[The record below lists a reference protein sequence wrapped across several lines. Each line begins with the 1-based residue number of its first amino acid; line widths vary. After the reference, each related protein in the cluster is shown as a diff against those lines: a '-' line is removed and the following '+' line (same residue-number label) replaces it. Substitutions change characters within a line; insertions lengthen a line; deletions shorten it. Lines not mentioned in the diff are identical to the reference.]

1 MAFTFLEDAPVGVTF
16 LDDEPATGVT
26 FLDEPVGPVAPAPQ
40 FPAPSFTATMPV
52 KVGQPIGTPQ
62 DFATFD
68 PNALITAPDSPA
80 PSQSVNTGDY
90 NISYAKAAPTNAV
103 PALNPINGEWTPE
116 VIASQNAR
124 ADEFNRPTESA
135 LRERSYNEALN
146 PLFQLT
152 QGPLKPQA
160 PRELTEDERQKQQ
173 DAEKDAADGVE
184 DGPPKIVHTIFGDIP
199 EPPQQEEQGLAGLGM
214 GDKGIVTQVMDLPIF
229 SGLIPRTG
237 SAGIDALST
246 NVENLITPTNA
257 LIAIGLGGAPA
268 ALQKAA
274 SVYFAV
280 EMGKGTVEQGKE
292 AYTAYK
298 EGDMERAGAALV
310 GAGFTGLMT
319 AAAAA
324 HVKSD
329 ADFILLSKTRDIISK
344 APDELL
350 AVSLTDLNIVKNL
363 HDDAPRI
370 IIDELK
376 RRADA
381 LVPNAAAAAD
391 KVAPTRP
398 APLAEPSGQPSSASQ
413 ATPEY
418 QYESKASQDWWEKQ
432 DALLAKRDAIQA
444 DESTIGSPE
453 RKAIRD
459 ELEAHGDLIYTEQG
473 RALGLGKRRINK
485 NNPLEKVN
493 VTGSQ
498 YDTIGQAD
506 ITGWKFDGEWK
517 TSESG
522 KQFRRVISPNG
533 KDRGVVWK
541 DTLHPLE
548 NAALEKNNSNTS
560 VAQAV
565 LPSRT
570 AEVPD
575 PIVVEVAAA
584 GATKTAEALAETSKP
599 TPTVPA
605 APAPATGG
613 AVAEQAAAPGAKA
626 ATWFEHDGTAPTPEQ
641 LSSRLSELDAAI
653 IKAKE
658 GIASVKA
665 NNAAI
670 RKATPLANTK
680 NIHARTGNMKMRS
693 AEAGAKEY
701 LDSLEASRADVV
713 KRFGEPAT
721 PAPAAPSALEV
732 ASPVA
737 PKPESVAEVAKAAAD
752 KEALRQAGVGGM
764 GGAERDA
771 MEARLKA
778 SATSNKE
785 SVVNQERATEGF
797 DPVTKEEKIENI
809 ATLDNAEAVLEQNPN
824 KGSEIVARLTSENP
838 QERTISLQDG
848 AVMLVDRSK
857 LKSQRE
863 DAANRSV
870 DPDLSQLE
878 RNAARITYS
887 EINEKI
893 RKLDEAAQDARSTW
907 GRFGQF
913 WQQMLRDD
921 FTFDA
926 LRRKIEA
933 AKGERLD
940 PNSPADAIVLEKLK
954 EDAAKHEAEAAV
966 IAEREKANLKSDE
979 QKHRISEL
987 ENLLTEAGKK
997 PAKAAAKER
1006 IPNDYAPN
1014 KPFGEKVIAYADAK
1028 AAEALIRIRQ
1038 KIGGQLG
1045 SAPDLTIL
1053 ADAAI
1058 YGAAKLTKGAVKF
1071 TKWSAE
1077 MAVELGDWIKP
1088 HAKELW
1094 EQSKA
1099 QVENMASEAP
1109 RDIAAERAST
1119 VEGMKEVVKNTENR
1133 NELSKKL
1140 HPYARALA
1148 KQFIDEGMTK
1158 MEDIDAA
1165 VHAAL
1170 KEVIPDI
1177 TEREAGKAWT
1187 GYGDWKPASTE
1198 PATVTL
1204 ANVTGERRAAL
1215 KLEGVRDL
1223 NEARQNTGQGRQ
1235 PPTAQARITEKEAA
1249 RLEKEKG
1256 LKPVDPEKAHKTAME
1271 TVKNRLRNEIEE
1283 LNLALAT
1290 RKRIIRDKS
1299 GVEYDAEAKDLQA
1312 QRDAKKAE
1320 YNQVFPKEPITV
1332 EEQLR
1337 RATIIAERNA
1347 ETWKKRAAD
1356 AEKGIFPTKE
1366 KVQGPINQRIQAARD
1381 QAAAAQAEVAHLRDL
1396 DSATQERKTQAALD
1410 SAGEKLADILK
1421 NGEKPKPGKR
1431 EGPVTAETAAKQ
1443 HRNEMLRNMIADAR
1457 ELSGETAAKKAEA
1470 IGRALDKE
1478 IERVNRELE
1487 TGVRRDRAERRNND
1501 TPENEQKRSELDAMR
1516 KLRAEIDKVPGKTID
1531 EKKLDSLIRR
1541 RDALQKEVDSGKI
1554 DPKAGRPTAAT
1565 AEQAKIQEE
1574 IDALNERKAQMREAA
1589 NPKTPEH
1596 IRELQRIQDRLDA
1609 AKDRLARGQIEPE
1622 TGKPTVRDKAQ
1633 TDALAEL
1640 KAINETIAQMRRDA
1654 APKLS
1659 PAMRS
1664 LRAER
1669 ARLTRSIADKTIRR
1683 FTDQFKPEAKA
1694 AKPVPLTP
1702 EEIKADMELNTL
1714 RAEHKRTELKFKQAE
1729 AAYERKNRTTSVKIF
1744 EGISEWSRTAILAGA
1759 KIIGKLT
1766 SAAAEIIAAAPI
1778 EQAVGAAVSK
1788 ILPRSIR
1795 EKATTR
1801 SQFSIETEIKAV
1813 TETFRN
1819 FIKDAKDAFKTGNT
1833 DIDLLYGDPRVMPPE
1848 LKNYLG
1854 NMHYALKSPAAR
1866 NAWVRYFE
1874 YQMKS
1879 EAKASARRGEV
1890 FNPRDPMTQLRIGQ
1904 EAYKRAAK
1912 PSIFSEDNVVAN
1924 TYKAALGYLGKI
1936 KNERGEPMFSAQ
1948 VLKLAADFSLPI
1960 VKIPTNIVA
1969 RIFEYSFGT
1978 LMAPAR
1984 IGNAGLRGIFMEKK
1998 ATGEFNL
2005 REGFRKGLEN
2015 LKPEEVDIIIQN
2027 LARGS
2032 LGATLLAI
2040 GFVMPNSFGGY
2051 YSRGQKRND
2060 NDVEFGGMRFYGID
2074 VPRWMVHNPLLEQV
2088 QIGATLRRVANSK
2101 LKKSDSKTQGL
2112 EVGALAAYLGVLE
2125 EAPMVSEMLD
2135 IAAFRDKPDV
2145 GSIGGGITGRFVPQ
2159 FIKETARALDKDS
2172 KGKPI
2177 QREPENQWE
2186 RFEMNF
2192 PYLRTRVKRKQIKQ
2206 RR

>member
-1 MAFTFLEDAPVGVTF
+1 MAFDFSSALLE
-16 LDDEPATGVT
+16 EPAGFDASTAVEDTG
-26 FLDEPVGPVAPAPQ
+26 FDASSALLEYSN
-40 FPAPSFTATMPV
+40 APSFTATMPV
-52 KVGQPIGTPQ
+52 KIGQPIGTPQ

-68 PNALITAPDSPA
+68 PNALLTALDSPA

-135 LRERSYNEALN
+135 LRERSYNEVLN

-152 QGPLKPQA
+152 QGPLKPKA

-199 EPPQQEEQGLAGLGM
+199 EPPQQEEQGLAGMGLGNT
-214 GDKGIVTQVMDLPIF
+214 GIVTQVMDLPIF

-237 SAGIDALST
+237 SAGVDALST

-280 EMGKGTVEQGKE
+280 EMGKGTVEQSKE

-298 EGDMERAGAALV
+298 EGDMDRAGAALV

-350 AVSLTDLNIVKNL
+350 AVSLTDPKIVKDL

-381 LVPNAAAAAD
+381 LAPNAAAAA
-391 KVAPTRP
+391 
-398 APLAEPSGQPSSASQ
+398 AEAAGTAMPSGTAGPPAKPNAYDGIDSQ
-413 ATPEY
+413 AI
-418 QYESKASQDWWEKQ
+418 Q
-432 DALLAKRDAIQA
+432 DALDGKNGTIQNPTDRAAAI
-444 DESTIGSPE
+444 T
-453 RKAIRD
+453 
-459 ELEAHGDLIYTEQG
+459 ELE
-473 RALGLGKRRINK
+473 RR
-485 NNPLEKVN
+485 
-493 VTGSQ
+493 
-498 YDTIGQAD
+498 QA
-506 ITGWKFDGEWK
+506 
-517 TSESG
+517 
-522 KQFRRVISPNG
+522 
-533 KDRGVVWK
+533 K
-541 DTLHPLE
+541 DTAAKTTEPPDPAATAVGVIKTTAAA
-548 NAALEKNNSNTS
+548 NAAGKPFSPRIEE
-560 VAQAV
+560 
-565 LPSRT
+565 P
-570 AEVPD
+570 
-575 PIVVEVAAA
+575 
-584 GATKTAEALAETSKP
+584 GAT
-599 TPTVPA
+599 PA
-605 APAPATGG
+605 APA
-613 AVAEQAAAPGAKA
+613 
-626 ATWFEHDGTAPTPEQ
+626 
-641 LSSRLSELDAAI
+641 
-653 IKAKE
+653 
-658 GIASVKA
+658 
-665 NNAAI
+665 
-670 RKATPLANTK
+670 
-680 NIHARTGNMKMRS
+680 
-693 AEAGAKEY
+693 
-701 LDSLEASRADVV
+701 
-713 KRFGEPAT
+713 
-721 PAPAAPSALEV
+721 ALEV

-737 PKPESVAEVAKAAAD
+737 PKPESVAEAAKAAAD

-878 RNAARITYS
+878 RNVARITYS

-966 IAEREKANLKSDE
+966 IAEREKANLEINE

-1006 IPNDYAPN
+1006 IPNDYVPN

-1088 HAKELW
+1088 HAKKLW

-1099 QVENMASEAP
+1099 QVDNLASEAP
-1109 RDIAAERAST
+1109 RDFSAERTAT
-1119 VEGMKEVVKNTENR
+1119 IEGAKKVAAKTENR
-1133 NELSKKL
+1133 ADLPKKL
-1140 HPYARALA
+1140 QGYARALA
-1148 KQFIDEGMTK
+1148 KQFIDEGMTEMK
-1158 MEDIDAA
+1158 DIDAA

-1170 KEVIPDI
+1170 QEVMPDI
-1177 TEREAGKAWT
+1177 TPRESGRAWT
-1187 GYGDWKPASTE
+1187 RYGDWKPASTE
-1198 PATVTL
+1198 PAAVTL
-1204 ANVTGERRAAL
+1204 SQTSGERTALL
-1215 KLEGVRDL
+1215 KLEGARDL
-1223 NEARQNTGQGRQ
+1223 NEAPDRTGVGRIEGSPQ
-1235 PPTAQARITEKEAA
+1235 QRITEREAA
-1249 RLEKEKG
+1249 RIVKSKG
-1256 LKPVDPEKAHKTAME
+1256 LKPVDPAKQLKTALDAI
-1271 TVKNRLRNEIEE
+1271 KSRLRNKKEE
-1283 LNLALAT
+1283 LDLAMAT
-1290 RKRIIRDKS
+1290 RKRLVRDKS
-1299 GVEYDAEAKDLQA
+1299 GIEYDAEAKQLKAEADQA
-1312 QRDAKKAE
+1312 QADHDTI
-1320 YNQVFPKEPITV
+1320 FPKEPIT
-1332 EEQLR
+1332 ETEQLR
-1337 RATIIAERNA
+1337 RLTVIAERQNA
-1347 ETWKKRAAD
+1347 DWQQRLAD
-1356 AEKGIFPTKE
+1356 AKANKFPPGEKP
-1366 KVQGPINQRIQAARD
+1366 QGPLNQHLQYLRD
-1381 QAAAAQAEVAHLRDL
+1381 QAKAAAAEVTRLRDL
-1396 DSATQERKTQAALD
+1396 DSAFTEKNTQMALD
-1410 SAGEKLADILK
+1410 AAADRLSDILT
-1421 NGEKPKPGKR
+1421 NGTRPKPGAK
-1431 EGPVTAETAAKQ
+1431 EGPVSATVDAKQ
-1443 HRNEMLRNMIADAR
+1443 RRNAALQKLVADAR
-1457 ELSGETAAKKAEA
+1457 EATGENAAK
-1470 IGRALDKE
+1470 IGRALDAEIARVDKE
-1478 IERVNRELE
+1478 LTEGTRRANPNERI
-1487 TGVRRDRAERRNND
+1487 D
-1501 TPENEQKRSELDAMR
+1501 TPENEQKRAELEAMR
-1516 KLRAEIDKVPGKTID
+1516 DLRK
-1531 EKKLDSLIRR
+1531 
-1541 RDALQKEVDSGKI
+1541 
-1554 DPKAGRPTAAT
+1554 
-1565 AEQAKIQEE
+1565 E
-1574 IDALNERKAQMREAA
+1574 IDAK
-1589 NPKTPEH
+1589 
-1596 IRELQRIQDRLDA
+1596 
-1609 AKDRLARGQIEPE
+1609 
-1622 TGKPTVRDKAQ
+1622 
-1633 TDALAEL
+1633 
-1640 KAINETIAQMRRDA
+1640 
-1654 APKLS
+1654 PKLS
-1659 PAMRS
+1659 PAMRL
-1664 LRAER
+1664 LRDER
-1669 ARLTRSIADKTIRR
+1669 ARLTRSIADKTMRR
-1683 FTDQFKPEAKA
+1683 FTNQFKPEAKA

-1744 EGISEWSRTAILAGA
+1744 EGISEWSRTAILAGT
-1759 KIIGKLT
+1759 KVIGKLT

-1912 PSIFSEDNVVAN
+1912 PSIFSEDNVVSN
-1924 TYKAALGYLGKI
+1924 TYKAALGYLKKI

-2015 LKPEEVDIIIQN
+2015 LKPEEVDIIIRN

-2060 NDVEFGGMRFYGID
+2060 NDVEFGGMRFYGVD

-2112 EVGALAAYLGVLE
+2112 AVGALAAYLGVLE

-2135 IAAFRDKPDV
+2135 IAAFRNKPDV

>member
-26 FLDEPVGPVAPAPQ
+26 FLDEPVEPVAPAPQ
-40 FPAPSFTATMPV
+40 SLAPSFTATMPV
-52 KVGQPIGTPQ
+52 KIGQPIGTPQ
-62 DFATFD
+62 DFTAFD
-68 PNALITAPDSPA
+68 PNKFLTAPDSPA
-80 PSQSVNTGDY
+80 PSRSVDTGLY
-90 NISYAKAAPTNAV
+90 KISYAKAAPTNAV

-124 ADEFNRPTESA
+124 ADEFNPPTESA

-160 PRELTEDERQKQQ
+160 PRKLTEDEWWASQTPRV
-173 DAEKDAADGVE
+173 EKREVKTLTGEIGEGNIFEAIGVAYKAARESLTGILPPTEEQILNESVPWGTNPDGSVKYEYKPLGIRLDKTGIMTPLLETKMMGPKPDDTSLDAAGKATFNFMAGLVN
-184 DGPPKIVHTIFGDIP
+184 FGLSPLGIATV
-199 EPPQQEEQGLAGLGM
+199 GLGAATGATTRAAGFAPAGLGAEGSVAAQTAARLAATARVASGGFAIDM
-214 GDKGIVTQVMDLPIF
+214 ASAVPEQYKAATESLTLQGRIEGFLGVVSSLAFATLAAKHAAKKPLELAERQNLESVVELAKRTPDAVLEAVASNMEVDVYSRNLAKAELQRRQIEQQAALAPEAAAAAESAANISQRKGLLTSPDAPDSPASARRRSELKEEPED
-229 SGLIPRTG
+229 GLTLTLNKDRFNPP
-237 SAGIDALST
+237 D
-246 NVENLITPTNA
+246 
-257 LIAIGLGGAPA
+257 PA
-268 ALQKAA
+268 AT
-274 SVYFAV
+274 AV
-280 EMGKGTVEQGKE
+280 GVIK
-292 AYTAYK
+292 
-298 EGDMERAGAALV
+298 
-310 GAGFTGLMT
+310 T
-319 AAAAA
+319 AAAA
-324 HVKSD
+324 D
-329 ADFILLSKTRDIISK
+329 AAGKPLEVSIDRELQARAAWYELDVETRNVLQIRLQAKLDKNGVLTWEDVPADILSKIGTS
-344 APDELL
+344 EF
-350 AVSLTDLNIVKNL
+350 KNL
-363 HDDAPRI
+363 KDAM
-370 IIDELK
+370 
-376 RRADA
+376 
-381 LVPNAAAAAD
+381 AAD
-391 KVAPTRP
+391 P
-398 APLAEPSGQPSSASQ
+398 
-413 ATPEY
+413 
-418 QYESKASQDWWEKQ
+418 
-432 DALLAKRDAIQA
+432 
-444 DESTIGSPE
+444 
-453 RKAIRD
+453 
-459 ELEAHGDLIYTEQG
+459 
-473 RALGLGKRRINK
+473 
-485 NNPLEKVN
+485 
-493 VTGSQ
+493 
-498 YDTIGQAD
+498 
-506 ITGWKFDGEWK
+506 
-517 TSESG
+517 
-522 KQFRRVISPNG
+522 
-533 KDRGVVWK
+533 
-541 DTLHPLE
+541 
-548 NAALEKNNSNTS
+548 
-560 VAQAV
+560 QAV
-565 LPSRT
+565 VNALTPTPAKSKTLP
-570 AEVPD
+570 
-575 PIVVEVAAA
+575 
-584 GATKTAEALAETSKP
+584 KP
-599 TPTVPA
+599 TITEPLTV
-605 APAPATGG
+605 T
-613 AVAEQAAAPGAKA
+613 
-626 ATWFEHDGTAPTPEQ
+626 TAP
-641 LSSRLSELDAAI
+641 
-653 IKAKE
+653 
-658 GIASVKA
+658 
-665 NNAAI
+665 
-670 RKATPLANTK
+670 
-680 NIHARTGNMKMRS
+680 
-693 AEAGAKEY
+693 
-701 LDSLEASRADVV
+701 
-713 KRFGEPAT
+713 
-721 PAPAAPSALEV
+721 
-732 ASPVA
+732 
-737 PKPESVAEVAKAAAD
+737 VAEVEKTAAD

-785 SVVNQERATEGF
+785 SVVNQERATQGF
-797 DPVTKEEKIENI
+797 DPVTKEEKIKNI

-870 DPDLSQLE
+870 DPELSQLE
-878 RNAARITYS
+878 RNVARITYS
-887 EINEKI
+887 EIDEKI

-966 IAEREKANLKSDE
+966 IAEREKANVESNE

-1045 SAPDLTIL
+1045 SAPDPTIL

-1058 YGAAKLTKGAVKF
+1058 YGAAKLTKGSVKF
-1071 TKWSAE
+1071 TQWSLE
-1077 MAVELGDWIKP
+1077 MAAEVGNWIKP
-1088 HAKELW
+1088 YAKELW
-1094 EQSKA
+1094 EQSKV
-1099 QVENMASEAP
+1099 QVESMMSEAP
-1109 RDIAAERAST
+1109 RDIIAERKAT
-1119 VEGMKEVVKNTENR
+1119 LAGLKEATEAN
-1133 NELSKKL
+1133 LPKSKL
-1140 HPYARALA
+1140 YGYARALA
-1148 KQFIDEGMTK
+1148 KQFIDEGITK

-1165 VHAAL
+1165 VHAEL
-1170 KEVIPDI
+1170 QKVIPEI
-1177 TEREAGKAWT
+1177 TVRESGTAWT
-1187 GYGDWKPASTE
+1187 GYGEWKPASIE
-1198 PATVTL
+1198 PTSVTL

-1223 NEARQNTGQGRQ
+1223 DPPEVRRNTGQGRQ
-1235 PPTAQARITEKEAA
+1235 PPTAQTRMTEKEAA
-1249 RLEKEKG
+1249 RIEKQKN
-1256 LKPVDPEKAHKTAME
+1256 LKSVDPEKAHKTALE
-1271 TVKNRLRNEIEE
+1271 SVKNNLRNRLEE
-1283 LNLALAT
+1283 LKLAMAT
-1290 RKRIIRDKS
+1290 RKRINRDKI
-1299 GVEYDAEAKDLQA
+1299 GVERDTEAKDLQDQLDVA
-1312 QRDAKKAE
+1312 QKD
-1320 YNQVFPKEPITV
+1320 YDQVFPKEPITID
-1332 EEQLR
+1332 EQLR
-1337 RATIIAERNA
+1337 RSAVIAERNA
-1347 ETWKKRAAD
+1347 AEWEKRTSD
-1356 AEKGIFPTKE
+1356 AKKGIFKTSE
-1366 KVQGPINQRIQAARD
+1366 KSDAPINQRIQAAND
-1381 QAAAAQAEVAHLRDL
+1381 QAAAYRAEATRLRDL
-1396 DSATQERKTQAALD
+1396 DSSISEAKTQAKLD
-1410 SAGEKLADILK
+1410 SAGERLGNILD
-1421 NGEKPKPGKR
+1421 NGEKAKPSEKQ
-1431 EGPVTAETAAKQ
+1431 GPVTAATSAKQ
-1443 HRNEMLRNMIADAR
+1443 ARNAALRKAIEDAR
-1457 ELSGETAAKKAEA
+1457 ELSGETGAKRAEA

-1478 IERVNRELE
+1478 IAKVSNELE
-1487 TGVRRDRAERRNND
+1487 TNTRRAATTGEVD
-1501 TPENEQKRSELDAMR
+1501 TVGNEQKRSELAAMR
-1516 KLRAEIDKVPGKTID
+1516 DFRKELDKVAGKTID
-1531 EKKLDSLIRR
+1531 EKKLDSLVKR
-1541 RDALQKEVDSGKI
+1541 RDVLQKEVDSGKI
-1554 DPKAGRPTAAT
+1554 DPKTGRPTANT
-1565 AEQAKIQEE
+1565 AEQAKIQRE
-1574 IDALNERKAQMREAA
+1574 IDALNARKAQLREDA
-1589 NPKTPEH
+1589 NPKTPEN
-1596 IRELQRIQDRLDA
+1596 IRELQDIQDRIDA

-1622 TGKPTVRDKAQ
+1622 TGKPTVRDQAQ
-1633 TDALAEL
+1633 TEALAEL
-1640 KAINETIAQMRRDA
+1640 KTINDTIAQMRRQA
-1654 APKLS
+1654 SPSLS
-1659 PAMRS
+1659 PAMKN

-1669 ARLTRSIADKTIRR
+1669 ARLTRSIADKTMRR
-1683 FTDQFKPEAKA
+1683 FTDQFEPEAKA
-1694 AKPVPLTP
+1694 VKPVPLTP

-1714 RAEHKRTELKFKQAE
+1714 RAEHKRTELRFKQAE
-1729 AAYERKNRTTSVKIF
+1729 EVYKRKNRTTSVKIF

-1759 KIIGKLT
+1759 KVIGKLT

-1795 EKATTR
+1795 DKATTR
-1801 SQFSIETEIKAV
+1801 SQFSIDTEIKAV

-1833 DIDLLYGDPRVMPPE
+1833 DLDLLYGDPRVMPPE

-1890 FNPRDPMTQLRIGQ
+1890 FNPRDPMTQLRVGQ

-1912 PSIFSEDNVVAN
+1912 PSIFSEDNVVTN

-1948 VLKLAADFSLPI
+1948 ILKTAADFSLPI

-2005 REGFRKGLEN
+2005 REGFRKGLED
-2015 LKPEEVDIIIQN
+2015 LKPEEADLIIRN

-2060 NDVEFGGMRFYGID
+2060 NDVEFGGMRFYGVD
-2074 VPRWMVHNPLLEQV
+2074 VPRWMVHNPLIEQV

-2101 LKKSDSKTQGL
+2101 LRKSDNKTQAF
-2112 EVGALAAYLGVLE
+2112 EAGALAAYLGVLE

-2135 IAAFRDKPDV
+2135 IAAFRDKPDA

-2172 KGKPI
+2172 KGKLI
-2177 QREPENQWE
+2177 QREPQNQWE

-2192 PYLRTRVKRKQIKQ
+2192 PYLRTRVKKKQIKQ